1 MITCEETSKKT
12 QKEIQKLE
20 KLLQDP
26 NVTVTRNNPLD
37 LTSFAIYQGN
47 KEIFTIKLVFHF
59 MGLDKM
65 GLDSLQWGI
74 KIESDNLTGTFYDG
88 PDSAEYTELRK
99 LYNSVGDTWLSP
111 RTTKPRQSNLFNF
124 KLFSNIFARQK

>member
-1 MITCEETSKKT
+1 MTTREENSKK
-12 QKEIQKLE
+12 IQKLE
-20 KLLQDP
+20 NLLQES
-26 NVTVTRNNPLD
+26 NITVTRNKPLD
-37 LTSFAIYQGN
+37 RTSFAIYKEN
-47 KEIFTIKLVFHF
+47 KKIFTIKLVFRSL
-59 MGLDKM
+59 GLDKM

-111 RTTKPRQSNLFNF
+111 RTTKPKQSNLFKV
-124 KLFSNIFARQK
+124 KLFSNIFTHQK